1 MPQALKNI
9 DSLIT
14 KQPDNP
20 FFYELKGQFLFEKG
34 KLPEALVAYKKAL
47 TLRPDSAEIMFG
59 FAQTALEAPHS
70 AGELKQI
77 ISTLNRSILKKEK
90 ADSWVLLARAYD
102 EANRKADALYA
113 SARFNM
119 LLENYIVAEKQIAL
133 AEKNNPSPELKLK
146 LADLKSLLNSLRQ

>member
-1 MPQALKNI
+1 M
-9 DSLIT
+9 
-14 KQPDNP
+14 
-20 FFYELKGQFLFEKG
+20 FEKG

-102 EANRKADALYA
+102 EVNRKADALYA